1 MLTSDQLVSLTSRSI
16 SLSSSSYKLKHE
28 RKEIKFIGQ
37 KISVMI
43 IFSFLLADYILCF
56 PYHWVN
62 HGFQYAYR
70 RIGVH
75 NSMPFLHE
83 STTIISPRCA
93 TTCGTPCDYNL
104 NVHKPSCRDDA
115 AYIQSCLQWFT
126 EGKCKTD
133 VDTMRVLCPDSC
145 GFCRRTYSFGNHIWL
160 WSLMIFVNRLWLWHH
175 HPLIN
180 ILSYRR
186 CWLSSSRRSW
196 EIALYFETAPM
207 SDFSQKR
214 KNAFDWKKYFGN
226 NENLNK
232 RQK

>member
-115 AYIQSCLQWFT
+115 AYTQSCLQWFT

-145 GFCRRTYSFGNHIWL
+145 GFCRRTYSFGNHLWL
-160 WSLMIFVNRLWLWHH
+160 WSSMIFCQSSMIMT
-175 HPLIN
+175 PP
-180 ILSYRR
+180 S
-186 CWLSSSRRSW
+186 LSSSSP
-196 EIALYFETAPM
+196 IADVIVQCKKKLRNRFLFWDSTIVWLLTKTKKKS
-207 SDFSQKR
+207 SDKI
-214 KNAFDWKKYFGN
+214 WTVC
-226 NENLNK
+226 
-232 RQK
+232 